1 MKARDDKAEVMTRSL
16 WLFVV
21 LTFATAAAA
30 QQTPP
35 AGAAR
40 PGPKEP
46 ARKDTTPG
54 FVIRDQA
61 VIANCGGCHVRDSAG
76 RMERLSYMRK
86 TPEGW
91 ESSIRRMVVL
101 QDVRLDPVVARAIN
115 KYFSNQQ
122 GLAPEE
128 ARPARFEDERRMI
141 DHRYTD
147 DTRTEQKCR
156 A

>member
-1 MKARDDKAEVMTRSL
+1 MEARDYKAEVMTRSL
-16 WLFVV
+16 PLFVV
-21 LTFATAAAA
+21 LTFATAAVA

-40 PGPKEP
+40 PGAKEP

-61 VIANCGGCHVRDSAG
+61 IIANCGGCHVRDSAG

-91 ESSIRRMVVL
+91 ETSIRRMVAL
-101 QDVRLDPVVARAIN
+101 QNVRLDPMVARAIN
-115 KYFSNQQ
+115 KYLSNHQ
-122 GLAPEE
+122 GLAPEPEHARLE
-128 ARPARFEDERRMI
+128 AG
-141 DHRYTD
+141 
-147 DTRTEQKCR
+147 
-156 A
+156 